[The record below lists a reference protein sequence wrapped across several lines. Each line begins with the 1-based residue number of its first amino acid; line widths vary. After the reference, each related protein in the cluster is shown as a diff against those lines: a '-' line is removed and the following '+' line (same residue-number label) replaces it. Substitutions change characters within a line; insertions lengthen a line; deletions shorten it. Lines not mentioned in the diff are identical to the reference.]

1 MSRDNKE
8 TRQGE
13 GSQGSPVGRAVYVII
28 KMSWHLCRQTKGH
41 TAGSLRNL
49 SKLPLH
55 DSPNSIGSS

>member
-28 KMSWHLCRQTKGH
+28 KMSWHLDKRTQSRQ
-41 TAGSLRNL
+41 
-49 SKLPLH
+49 SKEP
-55 DSPNSIGSS
+55 